1 LFDLDASFDGINN
14 TYVCVLLQGPLS
26 AEEEARMKEQAEAD
40 AKRQKRLALNRKAA
54 HESRKRKKVKFATL
68 TKYVAVAAHAS
79 ARLDLHD
86 AAP

>member
-1 LFDLDASFDGINN
+1 M
-14 TYVCVLLQGPLS
+14 CVLLQGPLS

-68 TKYVAVAAHAS
+68 TKYVAFAASHSSDLIAVAPDTLSSSRVVAGI
-79 ARLDLHD
+79 
-86 AAP
+86 